1 MEVTLYLPY
10 YDYNDGNFD
19 VSNDYYNENEY
30 SDAIY
35 KDFNKSKDIV
45 YNSVLAAKEGTGSL
59 IQGTDGHT
67 YKFGQKTSQSEDKVA
82 FSSCIGELSDIDG
95 SSETVD
101 GFISKFAQQK
111 QFLELVEFNLDT
123 SEEEFETELS
133 LWSREHASIN
143 KYKDKLGED
152 WVLAKEPK
160 RNLKVQFKN
169 NANQDTYAVL
179 EDCRIMDI
187 IDGNTFVLFIERIT
201 LVDKI

>member
-19 VSNDYYNENEY
+19 VSNDYYNDNEY
-30 SDAIY
+30 SNAMSN
-35 KDFNKSKDIV
+35 DFNRSKDIV
-45 YNSVLAAKEGTGSL
+45 YNSVLAAKNGTGSL
-59 IQGTDGHT
+59 VQGADGHT

-82 FSSCIGELSDIDG
+82 FSSCKGILWDIGGEKD
-95 SSETVD
+95 TVD
-101 GFISKFAQQK
+101 GFITKFAQQK
-111 QFLELVEFNLDT
+111 QFLEIVEFDLDT

-133 LWSREHASIN
+133 LWSREHTSIN
-143 KYKDKLGED
+143 KYKDDLGED

-169 NANQDTYAVL
+169 NANQITYAIL

-187 IDGNTFVLFIERIT
+187 IDKNSFVLFVERIT
-201 LVDKI
+201 LVDN

>member
-30 SDAIY
+30 SDAMS

-82 FSSCIGELSDIDG
+82 FSSCIGELLDIDG
-95 SSETVD
+95 NSDTVD
-101 GFISKFAQQK
+101 GFITKFAAQK

-169 NANQDTYAVL
+169 NANQDTYAIL